1 MLHNLGIVARLLVC
15 CARCEGI
22 DMNKH
27 FLRFKDLPTA
37 EISPLLY
44 RAIELKNGAESRALE
59 GMSVALLFEKPSL
72 RTKLS
77 FWIGAEKL
85 GAKPVYFSP
94 EEVGLG
100 QREPVSDVAKVIAS
114 MADMAVVR
122 TFAQSTLDEFG
133 ENSDVPVINA
143 LTDGEHPCQALA
155 DVMTMLEIR
164 GYLDD
169 VRVAFIGDGNNVAA
183 SLAYAVAGLG
193 GDILIASPN
202 GYELPYGLRSDVGGY
217 TSDVAKMGSVIQLR
231 DPVEATRN
239 SDFVYT
245 DVWTSMGQEA
255 ETAQRLKDFRGYQ
268 VNPELMEYAKP
279 QARFMHDMPA
289 HPGEEVSEDMLSHP
303 SSVVYQQA
311 ENRMWAQ
318 MALMEHIV
326 QS

>member
-1 MLHNLGIVARLLVC
+1 
-15 CARCEGI
+15 
-22 DMNKH
+22 MNRH
-27 FLRFKDLPTA
+27 FLGFRDLPPA

-44 RAIELKNGAESRALE
+44 RAIELKSGAESRALE
-59 GMSVALLFEKPSL
+59 GKSVALIFEKPSL

-100 QREPVSDVAKVIAS
+100 QREPVADVAKVIAS

-122 TFAQSTLDEFG
+122 TFAQATLDEYG

-164 GYLDD
+164 GYLDE

-183 SLAYAVAGLG
+183 SLAYAIAGLG
-193 GDILIASPN
+193 GTIVIASPF
-202 GYELPYGLRSDVGGY
+202 GYELQYGTRVDAANF
-217 TSDVAKMGSVIQLR
+217 TSGLAKMVSVIQMR
-231 DPVEATRN
+231 DPIEATRHA
-239 SDFVYT
+239 DFVYT

-255 ETAQRLKDFRGYQ
+255 ETAQRLKDFQGYQ
-268 VNPELMEYAKP
+268 VNPELMEKAKP

-326 QS
+326 AS

>member
-1 MLHNLGIVARLLVC
+1 
-15 CARCEGI
+15 
-22 DMNKH
+22 MNRH
-27 FLRFKDLPTA
+27 FLKFSDLSA
-37 EISPLLY
+37 EEITPLLY

-59 GMSVALLFEKPSL
+59 AFAVALIFEKPSL
-72 RTKLS
+72 RTKMS
-77 FWIGAEKL
+77 FWIGAQKM
-85 GAKPVYFSP
+85 GANPIYFSP

-100 QREPVSDVAKVIAS
+100 KREPVADIAKVVAS
-114 MADMAVVR
+114 MTDMAIIR
-122 TFAQSTLDEFG
+122 TFTHETLTEFA
-133 ENSDVPVINA
+133 ENCSVPVINA
-143 LTDGEHPCQALA
+143 LTDSEHPCQALA

-164 GYLDD
+164 GHLDD

-193 GDILIASPN
+193 GTIVIASPV
-202 GYELPYGLRSDVGGY
+202 GYELPYGLRADTANY
-217 TSDVAKMGSVIQLR
+217 TSQLLKQGSVIQMR
-231 DPVEATRN
+231 DPVEASRHA
-239 SDFVYT
+239 DFVYT

-255 ETAQRLKDFRGYQ
+255 ETARRLRDFQGYQ

-326 QS
+326 TQ

>member
-1 MLHNLGIVARLLVC
+1 
-15 CARCEGI
+15 
-22 DMNKH
+22 MNRH
-27 FLRFKDLPTA
+27 FLRFRDLPA
-37 EISPLLY
+37 SEITPVLY
-44 RAIELKNGAESRALE
+44 RAIELKNGAQSLALD
-59 GMSVALLFEKPSL
+59 GMSVALIFEKPSL

-77 FWIGAEKL
+77 FWIGTQKL
-85 GAKPVYFSP
+85 AGNPLYFSP

-100 QREPVSDVAKVIAS
+100 KREPIADVAKVVAS

-122 TFAQSTLDEFG
+122 TFAQATLDEFA
-133 ENSDVPVINA
+133 EHSDIPVINA
-143 LTDGEHPCQALA
+143 LTDYEHPCQALA

-164 GYLDD
+164 GYVDD

-183 SLAYAVAGLG
+183 SLAYAVSGLG
-193 GDILIASPN
+193 GTILIASPN
-202 GYELPYGLRSDVGGY
+202 GYELPYGVRTDAADYLTGLE
-217 TSDVAKMGSVIQLR
+217 KMGSVIQMR
-231 DPVEATRN
+231 DPVEATRHA
-239 SDFVYT
+239 DFVYT

-255 ETAQRLKDFRGYQ
+255 ETAQRLKDFQGYQ

-318 MALMEHIV
+318 MALMEKIV
-326 QS
+326 ES

>member
-1 MLHNLGIVARLLVC
+1 
-15 CARCEGI
+15 
-22 DMNKH
+22 MNRH
-27 FLRFKDLPTA
+27 FLRFRDLPA
-37 EISPLLY
+37 SEIVPLLY
-44 RAIELKNGAESRALE
+44 RAIELKNGTQSRALD
-59 GMSVALLFEKPSL
+59 GKSVALIFEKPSL

-77 FWIGAEKL
+77 FWIGAQKL
-85 GAKPVYFSP
+85 GGNPLYFSP

-100 QREPVSDVAKVIAS
+100 VREPVADIAKVVS
-114 MADMAVVR
+114 RMADMVVVR

-133 ENSDVPVINA
+133 ENSDIPVINA

-169 VRVAFIGDGNNVAA
+169 VRVAYIGDGNNVAA
-183 SLAYAVAGLG
+183 SLAYAIAGLG
-193 GDILIASPN
+193 GTLVIASPQD
-202 GYELPYGLRSDVGGY
+202 YELEYGIRVDTASYPQEGDRI
-217 TSDVAKMGSVIQLR
+217 GSVIQMR
-231 DPVEATRN
+231 DPIDATRHA
-239 SDFVYT
+239 DFVYT

-255 ETAQRLKDFRGYQ
+255 ETLQRLKDFQGYQ
-268 VNPELMEYAKP
+268 VNPELMEKAKT

-326 QS
+326 ASRS

>member
-1 MLHNLGIVARLLVC
+1 M
-15 CARCEGI
+15 
-22 DMNKH
+22 
-27 FLRFKDLPTA
+27 
-37 EISPLLY
+37 LY
-44 RAIELKNGAESRALE
+44 RAIELKSGAESRALS
-59 GMSVALLFEKPSL
+59 GKSVALLFEKPSL

-100 QREPVSDVAKVIAS
+100 QREPVADVAKVIAS

-122 TFAQSTLDEFG
+122 TFAQATLDEYG

-164 GYLDD
+164 GYLDE

-183 SLAYAVAGLG
+183 SLAYAIAGLG
-193 GDILIASPN
+193 GTIVIASPF
-202 GYELPYGLRSDVGGY
+202 GYELQYGTRVDAANF
-217 TSDVAKMGSVIQLR
+217 TSGLAKMVSVIQMR
-231 DPVEATRN
+231 DPIEATRHA
-239 SDFVYT
+239 DFVYT

-255 ETAQRLKDFRGYQ
+255 ETAQRLKDFQGYQ
-268 VNPELMEYAKP
+268 VNPELMAKAKP

-289 HPGEEVSEDMLSHP
+289 HPGEEVSEDMMSHP

-318 MALMEHIV
+318 MALMEHIAAI
-326 QS
+326 

>member
-1 MLHNLGIVARLLVC
+1 
-15 CARCEGI
+15 
-22 DMNKH
+22 MNRH
-27 FLRFKDLPTA
+27 FLRFKDLPPA

-44 RAIELKNGAESRALE
+44 RAIELKSGAESRALE

-100 QREPVSDVAKVIAS
+100 KREPVSDVAQVLAS

-143 LTDGEHPCQALA
+143 LTDEEHPCQALA

-164 GYLDD
+164 GYLDE
-169 VRVAFIGDGNNVAA
+169 VRVAFIGDGNNVAT
-183 SLAYAVAGLG
+183 SLAYAVAGSG
-193 GDILIASPN
+193 GTIVIASPMD
-202 GYELPYGLRSDVGGY
+202 YELAYGTRYDAAEY
-217 TSDVAKMGSVIQLR
+217 TSGSVTMASVIQMR
-231 DPVEATRN
+231 DPVEATRHA
-239 SDFVYT
+239 DFVYT

-255 ETAQRLKDFRGYQ
+255 ETQQRLRDFQGYQ

-318 MALMEHIV
+318 MALMEKIV
-326 QS
+326 GDSP

>member
-1 MLHNLGIVARLLVC
+1 
-15 CARCEGI
+15 
-22 DMNKH
+22 MNRH
-27 FLRFKDLPTA
+27 FLRFKDLPPA

-44 RAIELKNGAESRALE
+44 RAIELKSGAESRALD

-85 GAKPVYFSP
+85 GARPVYFSP

-100 QREPVSDVAKVIAS
+100 KREPVADVAKVIAS

-122 TFAQSTLDEFG
+122 TFAQDTLDQFG
-133 ENSDVPVINA
+133 ENSDIPVINA
-143 LTDGEHPCQALA
+143 LTDSEHPCQALA

-169 VRVAFIGDGNNVAA
+169 VRVAFIGDGNNVAT

-193 GDILIASPN
+193 GDIVVASPN
-202 GYELPYGLRSDVGGY
+202 GYDLPYGIRADAGSY
-217 TSDVAKMGSVIQLR
+217 TSRLVKTGSVIQMR
-231 DPVEATRN
+231 DPIEATRHA
-239 SDFVYT
+239 DFVYT

-255 ETAQRLKDFRGYQ
+255 ETAQRLEDFQGYQ
-268 VNPELMEYAKP
+268 VNPELMELAKP

-289 HPGEEVSEDMLSHP
+289 HPGEEISEDMLSHP
-303 SSVVYQQA
+303 SSVMYQQA

-318 MALMEHIV
+318 MALMEKIAGD
-326 QS
+326 SL

>member
-1 MLHNLGIVARLLVC
+1 MRIR
-15 CARCEGI
+15 
-22 DMNKH
+22 
-27 FLRFKDLPTA
+27 
-37 EISPLLY
+37 
-44 RAIELKNGAESRALE
+44 
-59 GMSVALLFEKPSL
+59 
-72 RTKLS
+72 
-77 FWIGAEKL
+77 
-85 GAKPVYFSP
+85 VYFSP

-100 QREPVSDVAKVIAS
+100 KREPVSDVAKVVAS

-133 ENSDVPVINA
+133 DNSEVPVINA
-143 LTDGEHPCQALA
+143 LTDEEHPCQALA
-155 DVMTMLEIR
+155 DVMTMLELR

-169 VRVAFIGDGNNVAA
+169 VRVAFIGDGNNVAT

-193 GDILIASPN
+193 GTIVIASPID
-202 GYELPYGLRSDVGGY
+202 YELSYGARAELGAYVTGMD
-217 TSDVAKMGSVIQLR
+217 KMGIVIQMR
-231 DPVEATRN
+231 DPVEATRHA
-239 SDFVYT
+239 DFVYT

-255 ETAQRLKDFRGYQ
+255 ETAQRLRDFRGYQ
-268 VNPELMEYAKP
+268 VNPQLMEYAKP

-326 QS
+326 A

>member
-1 MLHNLGIVARLLVC
+1 
-15 CARCEGI
+15 
-22 DMNKH
+22 MNRH
-27 FLRFKDLPTA
+27 FLRFKDLPPA

-44 RAIELKNGAESRALE
+44 RAIELKSGAESRALS
-59 GMSVALLFEKPSL
+59 GKSVALLFEKPSL

-100 QREPVSDVAKVIAS
+100 QREPVADVAKVIAS

-122 TFAQSTLDEFG
+122 TFAQATLDEYG

-164 GYLDD
+164 GYLDE

-183 SLAYAVAGLG
+183 SLAYAIAGLG
-193 GDILIASPN
+193 GTIVIASPF
-202 GYELPYGLRSDVGGY
+202 GYELQYGTRVDAANF
-217 TSDVAKMGSVIQLR
+217 TSGLAKMVSVIQMR
-231 DPVEATRN
+231 DPIEATRHA
-239 SDFVYT
+239 DFVYT

-255 ETAQRLKDFRGYQ
+255 ETAQRLKDFQGYQ
-268 VNPELMEYAKP
+268 VNPELMEKAKP

-289 HPGEEVSEDMLSHP
+289 HPGEEVSEDMMSHP

-326 QS
+326 AI

>member
-1 MLHNLGIVARLLVC
+1 
-15 CARCEGI
+15 
-22 DMNKH
+22 MNRH
-27 FLRFKDLPTA
+27 FLRFRDLPPA
-37 EISPLLY
+37 AISPLLY

-59 GMSVALLFEKPSL
+59 GKSVALMFEKPSL

-77 FWIGAEKL
+77 FWIGAQKL
-85 GAKPVYFSP
+85 GANPVYFSP

-100 QREPVSDVAKVIAS
+100 KREPVADVAKVVAS

-122 TFAQSTLDEFG
+122 TFAQATLDEFG
-133 ENSDVPVINA
+133 ENSEIPVINA

-164 GYLDD
+164 GYMDE

-183 SLAYAVAGLG
+183 SLAYAIAGLG
-193 GDILIASPN
+193 GTIVIASPF
-202 GYELPYGLRSDVGGY
+202 GYELQYGTRVDAANF
-217 TSDVAKMGSVIQLR
+217 TSGLAKMVSVIQMR
-231 DPVEATRN
+231 DPIEATRHA
-239 SDFVYT
+239 DFVYT

-255 ETAQRLKDFRGYQ
+255 ETAQRLKDFQGYQ
-268 VNPELMEYAKP
+268 VNPELMEKAKP

-303 SSVVYQQA
+303 SSVVYQQS

-326 QS
+326 AS

>member
-1 MLHNLGIVARLLVC
+1 
-15 CARCEGI
+15 
-22 DMNKH
+22 MNRH
-27 FLRFKDLPTA
+27 FLRFRDLPA
-37 EISPLLY
+37 EEISPLLY
-44 RAIELKNGAESRALE
+44 RAIELKSGAESRALE

-77 FWIGAEKL
+77 FWIGAQKL
-85 GAKPVYFSP
+85 GAAPLYFSP

-100 QREPVSDVAKVIAS
+100 QREPVSDVAKVLAS

-122 TFAQSTLDEFG
+122 TFAQATLDEFG
-133 ENSDVPVINA
+133 ENSEVPVINA
-143 LTDGEHPCQALA
+143 LTDEEHPCQALA

-193 GDILIASPN
+193 GTIVLASPMD
-202 GYELPYGLRSDVGGY
+202 YELPYRMRADAADY
-217 TSDVAKMGSVIQLR
+217 TSRLARQGSVIQMR
-231 DPVEATRN
+231 DPVEATRHA
-239 SDFVYT
+239 DFVYT

-255 ETAQRLKDFRGYQ
+255 ETAQRLKDFQGYQ

-318 MALMEHIV
+318 MALMEKIV
-326 QS
+326 ES